1 MTDEQQA
8 EAIRTAL
15 DELNSAFRDAAES
28 GLRVEASVEEGLFAL
43 AGAARHKYVEVS
55 KIWRETKL

>member
-15 DELNSAFRDAAES
+15 NELNLALRDAARL
-28 GLRVEASVEEGLFAL
+28 GLHVEASVEPGLFVFS
-43 AGAARHKYVEVS
+43 GGVRYKRVEVS

>member
-8 EAIRTAL
+8 EEIRSAV
-15 DELNSAFRDAAES
+15 DELNTALRHAAQS
-28 GLRVEASVEEGLFAL
+28 GLHVEASVEEGLFAL
-43 AGAARHKYVEVS
+43 SGAARHKYVEVS

>member
-15 DELNSAFRDAAES
+15 DELNRALHDAAQS
-28 GLRVEASVEEGLFAL
+28 GLHVEASVEPGLFVFS
-43 AGAARHKYVEVS
+43 GGVRYKRVEVS